1 MRKAVCTC
9 ICVQIRGSQ
18 VKFAMVCAM
27 LASFVL
33 PAAAEGGR
41 AASSTPSPDSTTVST
56 PSVTASLLPEA
67 PAPAN
72 AVEGLVVL
80 KTQPPQ
86 HRFFDVKNSLGLSF
100 MASSLIADSVSTQKA
115 LAYPGFH
122 EMNPVARPFMKTRGG
137 AAAYTAGSFALLAG
151 TAYALHKMHHH
162 RLEHIFPFAVAG
174 WEGFLAAHNYHVI
187 SAHQ

>member
-1 MRKAVCTC
+1 M
-9 ICVQIRGSQ
+9 
-18 VKFAMVCAM
+18 KFAIACAM

-41 AASSTPSPDSTTVST
+41 TTLSTPSPDSTTIST

-67 PAPAN
+67 PAPVVTAN

-80 KTQPPQ
+80 KTQKPQ
-86 HRFFDVKNSLGLSF
+86 HRFFDVENSLGLSL

-122 EMNPVARPFMKTRGG
+122 EVNPLARPFMNSRSG
-137 AAAYTAGSFALLAG
+137 AAAYTAGSFAFLAG
-151 TAYALHKMHHH
+151 TAYLMHKTHHH
-162 RLEHIFPFAVAG
+162 KLEHIFPFAVAG

-187 SAHQ
+187 STHQ

>member
-1 MRKAVCTC
+1 M
-9 ICVQIRGSQ
+9 
-18 VKFAMVCAM
+18 KFAIACAM

-41 AASSTPSPDSTTVST
+41 TVSSTPSPDSTTIAT
-56 PSVTASLLPEA
+56 PLVTATLLPEA
-67 PAPAN
+67 PAPVTAN

-80 KTQPPQ
+80 KTQKPQ
-86 HRFFDVKNSLGLSF
+86 HRFFDVQNSLGLSL

-122 EMNPVARPFMKTRGG
+122 EMNPVARPFMSSRGG
-137 AAAYTAGSFALLAG
+137 AAAYTAGSFAVLAG
-151 TAYALHKMHHH
+151 TAYLMHKTNHHK
-162 RLEHIFPFAVAG
+162 LEHIFPFAVAG

-187 SAHQ
+187 STHQ